1 MTLLSVN
8 LDSENEKIYFHHPHI
23 TRSLPIKTGYDQKW
37 YVVAKNYDHLVECM
51 TDEIAELCELDCF
64 GIWDNNA
71 VNTHYLIKVLKE
83 NNIHFS
89 ELNH

>member
-8 LDSENEKIYFHHPHI
+8 LDSENEKIYFHHSHI
-23 TRSLPIKTGYDQKW
+23 TISLPIKVGYDQKW
-37 YVVAKNYDHLVECM
+37 YVVAGNHDHLDECI
-51 TDEIAELCELDCF
+51 TNKIVKLCKIDCYDGF
-64 GIWDNNA
+64 CNA
-71 VNTHYLIKVLKE
+71 ISTHGLIKVLKE